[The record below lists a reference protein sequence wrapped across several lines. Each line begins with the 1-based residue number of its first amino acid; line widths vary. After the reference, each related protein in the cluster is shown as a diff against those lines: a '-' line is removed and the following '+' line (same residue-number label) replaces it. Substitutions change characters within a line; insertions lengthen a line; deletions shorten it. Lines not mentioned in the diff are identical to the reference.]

1 MTGVEP
7 ALEQAIDDYFAAF
20 AEGFDVPPARR
31 FFLEGYL
38 QALVD
43 SGQLSR
49 EEVLGRLARAC
60 EKHLDAETAQRYR
73 DANEIVLHSHMRR
86 APVYPSG

>member
-1 MTGVEP
+1 MTLV
-7 ALEQAIDDYFAAF
+7 LEQAIDDYFAAF

-43 SGQLSR
+43 SDQLLLR
-49 EEVLGRLARAC
+49 EVLERLASAC
-60 EKHLDAETAQRYR
+60 ERHLGAEAAQRYR
-73 DANEIVLHSHMRR
+73 EADGIVLHSHMRR